1 MLLSFIDNNLL
12 AGNKAFSA
20 ITKKVDLLIKT
31 I

>member
-1 MLLSFIDNNLL
+1 MLLLFTDNNLL

-20 ITKKVDLLIKT
+20 ITKIVDLLIKK